1 MTFFYQKFSKIGILF
16 IFIISLIFTNCI
28 CLYLLYMLH
37 CQFQQQN
44 FFIENL
50 QTKLELLTVSLE
62 DMNMKEQ
69 LLEAELR
76 KTTTQ
81 STQNVGRWFDFSYF
95 NVSKRTSN

>member
-1 MTFFYQKFSKIGILF
+1 
-16 IFIISLIFTNCI
+16 
-28 CLYLLYMLH
+28 MLH
-37 CQFQQQN
+37 CQFEQQT

-81 STQNVGRWFDFSYF
+81 STQNSSWWSDFSYF